1 MYFLLND
8 NLSLLEI
15 MAISSVNG
23 TQSLV
28 LVIFAKKS
36 LRMIMGMEWVGTV
49 QMKFLG
55 CLLILTADVV
65 WVLTGWMRKS
75 LVIPLSI

>member
-8 NLSLLEI
+8 NSSFLEI

-36 LRMIMGMEWVGTV
+36 LRMIMVMESVFTV
-49 QMKFLG
+49 QMKFLA
-55 CLLILTADVV
+55 CLHILTADVV
-65 WVLTGWMRKS
+65 
-75 LVIPLSI
+75 

>member
-8 NLSLLEI
+8 NSSLLEI

-23 TQSLV
+23 THSLV

-36 LRMIMGMEWVGTV
+36 LRMIMVME
-49 QMKFLG
+49 
-55 CLLILTADVV
+55 
-65 WVLTGWMRKS
+65 
-75 LVIPLSI
+75 

>member
-1 MYFLLND
+1 MYYKLFSYFIKVAKRLFSNVVISNICINQTLLLFH

-15 MAISSVNG
+15 MAISSVND

-36 LRMIMGMEWVGTV
+36 LRMIMVME
-49 QMKFLG
+49 
-55 CLLILTADVV
+55 
-65 WVLTGWMRKS
+65 
-75 LVIPLSI
+75 

>member
-1 MYFLLND
+1 MLDMQQNELLELKVLEFKLKHD
-8 NLSLLEI
+8 SSLLEI

-36 LRMIMGMEWVGTV
+36 LRMISVYGVGV
-49 QMKFLG
+49 YRV
-55 CLLILTADVV
+55 DEVP
-65 WVLTGWMRKS
+65 S
-75 LVIPLSI
+75 LPCSS

>member
-28 LVIFAKKS
+28 LVRFAKKS
-36 LRMIMGMEWVGTV
+36 LRMIVVMALEFMSLKKCLV
-49 QMKFLG
+49 FLYIPIAVV
-55 CLLILTADVV
+55 LYPLI
-65 WVLTGWMRKS
+65 GWTN
-75 LVIPLSI
+75 

>member
-1 MYFLLND
+1 MLDMQQNELLELKVLEFKLKHD
-8 NLSLLEI
+8 LSLLEI

-36 LRMIMGMEWVGTV
+36 LRMIMVME
-49 QMKFLG
+49 
-55 CLLILTADVV
+55 
-65 WVLTGWMRKS
+65 
-75 LVIPLSI
+75 

>member
-8 NLSLLEI
+8 NSSLLEI

-36 LRMIMGMEWVGTV
+36 LRMTVVMESVFTV
-49 QMKFLG
+49 
-55 CLLILTADVV
+55 
-65 WVLTGWMRKS
+65 
-75 LVIPLSI
+75 

>member
-1 MYFLLND
+1 MTFKNIVLRLKELLELKVLEFKLKH

-28 LVIFAKKS
+28 LVRFAKKS
-36 LRMIMGMEWVGTV
+36 LRMIMVME
-49 QMKFLG
+49 
-55 CLLILTADVV
+55 
-65 WVLTGWMRKS
+65 
-75 LVIPLSI
+75 